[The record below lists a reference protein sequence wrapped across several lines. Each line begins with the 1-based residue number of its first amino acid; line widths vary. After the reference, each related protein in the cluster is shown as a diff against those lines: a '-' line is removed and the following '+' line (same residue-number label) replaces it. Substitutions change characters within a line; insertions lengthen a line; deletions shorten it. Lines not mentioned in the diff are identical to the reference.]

1 LKRNQRRVL
10 YFLFSTCLY
19 FFTAVRTA
27 AFTPTSPA
35 GDPTVTSTQQEAI
48 AFIDNIKTIEASI
61 YWPNV
66 KPKLFLENLKTNVY
80 HPLSP
85 YPGRGTNFCG
95 YGAVT
100 YMILREDPLGYTKM
114 LMKLYSEG
122 KADYGK
128 SHFDPSAEV
137 KLAAGTF
144 HFKGILDVHPAEQMW
159 YLTLA
164 DHFKGY
170 LNIFNRRYD
179 PGDEDTFWASVNYA
193 KFNRMVRKL
202 LNYDVYA
209 KGSDLIRPHTGGTY
223 EYISEKLK
231 TGVVVLY
238 LNNRILHKKKLEKI
252 KLAVP
257 THFVVLQEIS
267 RVDDTITMVYWDYG
281 GKTLLQLDSH
291 FLHKIIFGI
300 SHCTKK
306 TTND

>member
-1 LKRNQRRVL
+1 MKGNRKI
-10 YFLFSTCLY
+10 YFYLLLTACIY
-19 FFTAVRTA
+19 FFAAVHVP
-27 AFTPTSPA
+27 AFARKAPA
-35 GDPTVTSTQQEAI
+35 VDPSVTSTQQQAI
-48 AFIDNIKTIEASI
+48 EFIDKITSIEPSVH
-61 YWPNV
+61 WPNI
-66 KPKLFLENLKTNVY
+66 KPKLFLENLKTNA
-80 HPLSP
+80 HNPLSP

-95 YGAVT
+95 YGAIT
-100 YMILREDPLGYTKM
+100 YMILREDPLGYLKM
-114 LMKLYSEG
+114 LLKLYSEG
-122 KADYGK
+122 KVDYGR
-128 SHFDPSAEV
+128 SSFDPSQEV

-144 HFKGILDVHPAEQMW
+144 HFKGILDINPAEQMW

-179 PGDEDTFWASVNYA
+179 QGDEDTFWASVNYA

-202 LNYDVYA
+202 LNYDVEA

-231 TGVVVLY
+231 TGVLVLY

-257 THFVVLQEIS
+257 THFVVLQDIS

-281 GKTLLQLDSH
+281 GKTLLQINSH
-291 FLHKIIFGI
+291 FLHKIVFGI

-306 TTND
+306 IAHE